1 LFSAVVVLGC
11 PVPSGM
17 GFPFLR
23 GKRMDWIL
31 TEDSYN
37 STDGIRVIRYWV
49 KRIQGEHITLEVVA
63 GDLRR
68 SEPNEFLEDPSS
80 YTQVAARASSN
91 ATSVYLYLS
100 HGSEVVYT
108 SPNNLTSILNAL
120 EEYSGT
126 RTEAYTAL
134 KDIL

>member
-1 LFSAVVVLGC
+1 
-11 PVPSGM
+11 
-17 GFPFLR
+17 
-23 GKRMDWIL
+23 MDWIL

-37 STDGIRVIRYWV
+37 STDGIQVIRYWV

-80 YTQVAARASSN
+80 YTQVAVRSSSN
-91 ATSVYLYLS
+91 ATGVYLYLS
-100 HGSEVVYT
+100 HGSEVAYT